1 MKVLMVGATGL
12 LGLQGAKELIRR
24 GHTVTGVALPSI
36 PKGLKIPEKLRLV
49 TGNYLEMSDD
59 ELLKHFKGCEGFVF
73 AAGIDERVEGA
84 PPIYDLYK
92 KYNIDALKRLMD
104 LAKKTGVKKTVI
116 LGSYFS
122 YFAKEWPELELT
134 KHHPYIRSRID
145 QEEMAFEY
153 ASEGMDV
160 AVLELPYIFGAQKG
174 RKPVWLFIAEM
185 IRDTKGSKMYY
196 PKGGTTMVTVRQ
208 VGECIAGALER
219 TSGAKAYPVGWYNMT
234 WKAWLEIFSK
244 DMGMPKRVV
253 TIPTFIFKIA
263 ARTMA
268 DDIANKGLES
278 GLEMKE
284 FVKLMT
290 SEAFI
295 DKGVIKNELGVEP
308 DDIKK
313 AIAESV
319 EVCMD
324 ILNDP
329 DGETVEMKAE

>member
-1 MKVLMVGATGL
+1 MKVLMIGATGL
-12 LGLQGAKELIRR
+12 LGLQGAKELIKR
-24 GHTVTGVALPSI
+24 GHTVTGVALPDIPKGVII
-36 PKGLKIPEKLRLV
+36 PKGLTLI

-59 ELLKHFKGCEGFVF
+59 ELLGHFKGCEGFVF

-104 LAKKTGVKKTVI
+104 LAKQSGVKKTVV

-145 QEEMAFEY
+145 QENMVFEY

-185 IRDTKGSKMYY
+185 IRGTKGKKMYY

-219 TSGAKAYPVGWYNMT
+219 TSGAKAYPVGWHNMT
-234 WKAWLEIFSK
+234 WKTWLEIFSK
-244 DMGMPKRVV
+244 DMGMPKKVV
-253 TIPTFIFKIA
+253 TIPTFIYKIA

-268 DDIANKGLES
+268 NEIANKGQES
-278 GLEMKE
+278 GLEMRE

-295 DKGVIKNELGVEP
+295 EKDTIKNELGVEA

-324 ILNDP
+324 MLNNP
-329 DGETVEMKAE
+329 DEQIVDMKAE